1 MRRVSAPLFSV
12 QPSSPLAS
20 LEPLRP
26 SSGIMR
32 SDTGGTGREGPRVR
46 RLLGLSEVAEKEL
59 ELERERER
67 RRAECLPVDSSW
79 LEA

>member
-1 MRRVSAPLFSV
+1 
-12 QPSSPLAS
+12 
-20 LEPLRP
+20 
-26 SSGIMR
+26 MR